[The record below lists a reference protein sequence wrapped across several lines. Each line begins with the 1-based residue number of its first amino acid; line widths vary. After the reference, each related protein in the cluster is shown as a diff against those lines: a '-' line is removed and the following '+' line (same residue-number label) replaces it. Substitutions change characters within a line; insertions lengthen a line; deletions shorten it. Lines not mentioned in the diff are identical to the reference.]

1 MTSPGLKLVATALV
15 AAAAIAAPTAAHAF
29 CGFYVSGGTTDLYN
43 NATQAV
49 LMRDGTRTVL
59 TMQNNYQGPL
69 TDFAMV
75 IPVPIVLQ
83 EDNVKTL
90 DPAIF
95 AKIDQLSAP
104 RLVEYWEQDP
114 CNPLEYYDSPSAG
127 AGGRDDSAE
136 ADNDG
141 GVVVEAEFKV
151 GEYQIAILSASE
163 ATGLERWLVGND
175 YNIPDGADVHLNP
188 YVEAG
193 SYFFVA
199 KIIADEVRYEDG
211 RAVLSPLRFHYDTE
225 TFSLPI
231 RLGLISAEDQQDL
244 IVYTLAQ
251 NQRYQV
257 ANYDNVTI
265 PTNIDVREEAREQ
278 FGAFYNALF
287 DRVTARNPGAV
298 VTEYSWNAA
307 TCDPCPGPTL
317 DGNDIATFGGDVIG
331 GSEQWGW
338 VVTRLHARYDAGN
351 VGEDLVFEAAPP
363 IAGGR
368 EFLQDGGE
376 LEEGSRPS
384 EVNNFQ
390 ARYAIRHEWDGPIE
404 CDEPLR
410 GNWGGPPG
418 DPWGNNVQDG
428 ATSPNTSGDDYRT
441 QNAPIEELVT
451 EEIPEAGVVPR
462 TPGSGYT
469 PYTGPTAPT
478 TDSGCATT
486 AGKSGIGF
494 GLFTLLAGLFF
505 LRRKNSGI

>member
-1 MTSPGLKLVATALV
+1 MKTSGLKLIATTLV
-15 AAAAIAAPTAAHAF
+15 AVAALAAPTSAEAF

-69 TDFAMV
+69 ADFAMV

-83 EDNVKTL
+83 EENVKTL

-114 CNPLEYYDSPSAG
+114 CNPQEYYDAPSAQGGG
-127 AGGRDDSAE
+127 ARDDAE
-136 ADNDG
+136 ADND

-163 ATGLERWLVGND
+163 ATGLESWLIGND
-175 YNIPDGADVHLNP
+175 YSIPDGAATHLDP
-188 YVEAG
+188 YVEGG

-199 KIIADEVRYEDG
+199 KIIAEEVRYEDG
-211 RAVLSPLRFHYDTE
+211 RAVLSPLRFHYDAE

-265 PTNIDVREEAREQ
+265 PTNIDVREEARDQ

-287 DRVTARNPGAV
+287 DRVLARNPGSV

-331 GSEQWGW
+331 GADQWGW

-351 VGEDLVFEAAPP
+351 VGDDLVFEAAPP

-368 EFLQDGGE
+368 EFLQEEGV

-390 ARYAIRHEWDGPIE
+390 ARYAIRHAWDGPIE
-404 CDEPLR
+404 CDEPNR
-410 GNWGGPPG
+410 GHWGGPPG
-418 DPWGNNVQDG
+418 DPYGNNVQDG

-441 QNAPIEELVT
+441 QSAPIEELVT
-451 EEIPEAGVVPR
+451 EEIPEAGIVPR
-462 TPGSGYT
+462 TPGTGVT
-469 PYTGPTAPT
+469 PYTGPTGPT

-486 AGKSGIGF
+486 AGKSGLGF
-494 GLFTLLAGLFF
+494 GLFALLAGLFV